1 MKGRFQLI
9 FRKGGS
15 RGRQEGPC
23 SLAFP
28 PCGWQAGGQAGRVG
42 DKDAPAPGAAATL
55 LKDLRGLTVS
65 TAFSLTALPMETCN
79 AEPGALKETTA
90 SRGAGPAGPTW
101 ALRKILQLLCPGQLV
116 GGVWGQGGRW
126 ALPAQGLAH
135 SEPTRGVS
143 PLLLVLPELLRS
155 WHFSR

>member
-42 DKDAPAPGAAATL
+42 DKDAPAPGAAAML

-90 SRGAGPAGPTW
+90 SRGAGPAGTNLGFKKDPPT
-101 ALRKILQLLCPGQLV
+101 AVSRTACGGSLGAGRPV
-116 GGVWGQGGRW
+116 GT
-126 ALPAQGLAH
+126 PSTGLAH